1 MAKYEIGIIGLG
13 KFGYFLGQSLT
24 DLGHTVVGIDS
35 DPEKIKRAQDVLT
48 QVYQADATDK
58 AALTQLGLAELSH
71 VIISVG
77 HSMEASIL
85 IALHLKELG
94 AENVWCKAVSADHEK
109 VLKKV
114 GVDHVVFPE
123 RFAAE
128 QLARELVIPG
138 LIDYLP
144 LGKGI
149 VLQELKVSA
158 WAGKTLRELDLTN
171 KYGIQVVA
179 IKKAGEA
186 EFEFV
191 PKANTVLTREHILAV
206 IGKEGAIKD
215 LEP

>member
-1 MAKYEIGIIGLG
+1 VPKYEIGIIGLG

-24 DLGHTVVGIDS
+24 DLGHTVLGIDNDS
-35 DPEKIKRAQDVLT
+35 EKIKRAQDVLT
-48 QVYQADATDK
+48 QVYKADATDK
-58 AALTQLGLAELSH
+58 AALVQLGLAELTH

-94 AENVWCKAVSADHEK
+94 TQNLWCKAVSTEHEK

-114 GVDHVVFPE
+114 GVDHVIFPE

-144 LGKGI
+144 LGKGVI
-149 VLQELKVSA
+149 LQELRVSK

-179 IKKAGEA
+179 IKQTGEA
-186 EFEFV
+186 EFKFV
-191 PKANTVLTREHILAV
+191 PKANTVLTKEHILAV
-206 IGKEGAIKD
+206 IGKEEAIKD